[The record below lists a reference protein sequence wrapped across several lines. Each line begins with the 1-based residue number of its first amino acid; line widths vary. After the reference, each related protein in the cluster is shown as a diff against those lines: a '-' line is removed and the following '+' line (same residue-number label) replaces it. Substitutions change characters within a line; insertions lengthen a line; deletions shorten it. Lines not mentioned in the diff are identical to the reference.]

1 MKIFFIRLVQISAL
15 IFTMSLLLHLV
26 VYPSLSLTPWT
37 RGSELLEFKRQQVVN
52 SREKFNTLIIGS
64 SRVYRQVNP
73 VLLDSLMGEHHQLNS
88 YNMGVNW
95 LFAPESFYVMD
106 QLVTIDNLPLKCVVI
121 ELSKIQFI
129 DYSNLHTARTKYWY
143 NFSDFVFTVRAVA
156 NSNFAIHERIATI
169 LAHSISYVDQLLNLG
184 YLTEALH
191 FKTVTK
197 NRTGKSET
205 SGINGFLPLNE
216 REASTVEE
224 NVNERHQKFL
234 QDTSVV
240 TRRYNISVRQFR
252 KFEENPELLTRYN
265 RVYAEALNERIR
277 IARSRGIHLV
287 FLLTP
292 RIDQNQYNELIPLF
306 NNINPQHRIEIS
318 DARKYPELYLSR
330 YSFDETHLNAT
341 GADLFTTLLS
351 EKLSPLLTKSN

>member
-1 MKIFFIRLVQISAL
+1 MKLFFIRLLQISTL
-15 IFTMSLLLHLV
+15 IFVMSLLLHLL

-37 RGSELLEFKRQQVVN
+37 RGSELLELKRQQLVN
-52 SREKFNTLIIGS
+52 SGKKFNTLVIGS
-64 SRVYRQVNP
+64 SRVFRQVNP
-73 VLLDSLMGEHHQLNS
+73 VLLDSLMGQQHQLNT
-88 YNMGVNW
+88 YNLGINW

-106 QLVTIDNLPLKCVVI
+106 QLVTTDNLPLKCVVI

-156 NSNFAIHERIATI
+156 NSNFAVHERIATI
-169 LAHSISYVDQLLNLG
+169 SAHGISYVDQLLNLG
-184 YLTEALH
+184 YLTEAFH

-197 NRTGKSET
+197 NISAKPVTA
-205 SGINGFLPLNE
+205 GINGFLPLNE
-216 REASTVEE
+216 TEATTVEE

-240 TRRYNISVRQFR
+240 TRRYDISVKQFR

-277 IARSRGIHLV
+277 IAKSRGIHLV

-306 NNINPQHRIEIS
+306 NAINPQHRIEIS
-318 DARKYPELYLSR
+318 DARNYPELYLSQN
-330 YSFDETHLNAT
+330 SFDETHLNAR

-351 EKLSPLLTKSN
+351 EKLSPLLNKK